1 MSKRKHYGLSVSMVM
16 DGEGNA
22 DGDSVGYG
30 CYGDWKAQ
38 QKCPFFMGNGYVDPP
53 MEGDT
58 CIYMRD
64 GFQCGN
70 PRAIVA
76 ALDKARKVLKAEMD
90 AVKKECWGT

>member
-1 MSKRKHYGLSVSMVM
+1 
-16 DGEGNA
+16 
-22 DGDSVGYG
+22 
-30 CYGDWKAQ
+30 
-38 QKCPFFMGNGYVDPP
+38 MGNGYVDPP

-70 PRAIVA
+70 PRAIIA